1 MNTAKELYDR
11 WLAQPEL
18 DTAVAEELHGIAGD
32 DAAITD
38 RFYRD
43 LEFGTGG
50 LRGVLGAG
58 TNRMNVYTVAKA
70 SQGLA
75 DYLKKNFAEPS
86 VAIGYDSRIKSDVF
100 AKVAAGVFAANG
112 VKVNIWPVL
121 MPVPTV
127 SFATRYLHTS
137 AGVMVTA
144 SHNPSK
150 YNGYKVYGAD
160 GCQIT
165 TEAAAEILAE
175 IEKLDIFADVETSDF
190 EAGVAEG
197 SIQYIPDEVYTAFVE
212 QVKNQSVLFGEEV
225 NKNVAIVYSPLN
237 GTGLKPVTRTL
248 KEMGYT
254 NITVVKEQEQPDG
267 NFPTC
272 PYPNPE
278 IKEAMA
284 LGMEY
289 AKKCNA
295 DLLLATDPDCDRV
308 GIAVKN
314 KTGEYELLTGNQTG
328 MLLLDYICSQRVKH
342 GKMPAEQLE
351 KLIMDFIY
359 GEFDV
364 LVSTTI
370 VENGIDIPNANT
382 IIVDNAQNFGLS
394 DLHQLRGRVGRS
406 NQKGY
411 CYLLSPPD
419 ELLSSDARRRLR
431 AIEEFS
437 DLGSGFNIAMQD
449 LDIRGAGNL
458 LGAEQ
463 SGFIADIGFETYQKI
478 MNEAVAELRAEG
490 LHVPGLSDG
499 EQEVVEQMR
508 FIDDAH
514 IDIEVEAALPD
525 AYVSQQAER
534 LKLYRELDSTKDE
547 EALQAFE
554 SRLADRFGPLPRAAK
569 ELLNVVRLRWEA
581 IRLGMERV
589 KVKNGLMIV
598 HFVGEE
604 NSPFYKSEAFMTLLQ
619 RVTQRPDRFV
629 LKQHNNRLA
638 MTVRNVKDVED
649 AYKTLQQL

>member
-1 MNTAKELYDR
+1 MDIKKEYER
-11 WLAQPEL
+11 WLANATADADVATEL
-18 DTAVAEELHGIAGD
+18 KTLD
-32 DAAITD
+32 DAKIEDA
-38 RFYRD
+38 FYRD
-43 LEFGTGG
+43 LAFGTGG
-50 LRGVLGAG
+50 LRGVIGAG
-58 TNRMNVYTVAKA
+58 TNRMNIYTVAKA

-86 VAIGYDSRIKSDVF
+86 VVIGYDSRIKSDVF

-175 IEKLDIFADVETSDF
+175 IEKLDIFADVKHSDF
-190 EAGVAEG
+190 EAGLANG
-197 SIQYIPDEVYTAFVE
+197 SIKYIPDEVYTAFVNE
-212 QVKNQSVLFGEEV
+212 VKNQSVLFGEEV

-314 KTGEYELLTGNQTG
+314 KAGEYELLTGNQTG
-328 MLLLDYICSQRVKH
+328 ILLLDYICSQRVKH
-342 GKMPAEQLE
+342 GKMPVDPVMVKTIVTMDIGEQIG
-351 KLIMDFIY
+351 KLKKQGKADSYVFGFEESY
-359 GEFDV
+359 GYLTGSYVRDKDGVDCAYMICEMFSYYATKGISLLDKLDELYKTYGYCLNTLHSYEFDG
-364 LVSTTI
+364 SAGFAKMQSI
-370 VENGIDIPNANT
+370 MQAFRGEIKE
-382 IIVDNAQNFGLS
+382 FG
-394 DLHQLRGRVGRS
+394 GKKVV
-406 NQKGY
+406 K
-411 CYLLSPPD
+411 LLD
-419 ELLSSDARRRLR
+419 YA
-431 AIEEFS
+431 
-437 DLGSGFNIAMQD
+437 
-449 LDIRGAGNL
+449 
-458 LGAEQ
+458 
-463 SGFIADIGFETYQKI
+463 
-478 MNEAVAELRAEG
+478 
-490 LHVPGLSDG
+490 PGLDGLPKSD
-499 EQEVVEQMR
+499 V
-508 FIDDAH
+508 
-514 IDIEVEAALPD
+514 
-525 AYVSQQAER
+525 
-534 LKLYRELDSTKDE
+534 LK
-547 EALQAFE
+547 F
-554 SRLADRFGPLPRAAK
+554 
-569 ELLNVVRLRWEA
+569 LLEDNCSIVVRPSGTEPKLKTYISVSAENKDAAEKVETEICKSAEA
-581 IRLGMERV
+581 
-589 KVKNGLMIV
+589 
-598 HFVGEE
+598 
-604 NSPFYKSEAFMTLLQ
+604 Y
-619 RVTQRPDRFV
+619 
-629 LKQHNNRLA
+629 LK
-638 MTVRNVKDVED
+638 
-649 AYKTLQQL
+649 